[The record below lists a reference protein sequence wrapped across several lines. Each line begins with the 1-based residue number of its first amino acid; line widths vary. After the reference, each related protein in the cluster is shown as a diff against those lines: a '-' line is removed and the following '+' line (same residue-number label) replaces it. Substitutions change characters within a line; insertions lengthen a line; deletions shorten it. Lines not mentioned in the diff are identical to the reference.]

1 MFGCDESNNNVFVPN
16 NTFLGWYEDKEQ
28 ILKDIMGIKG
38 ALISDTPSYELK
50 YNVEVEKKFMGMKLK
65 MKK

>member
-1 MFGCDESNNNVFVPN
+1 
-16 NTFLGWYEDKEQ
+16 
-28 ILKDIMGIKG
+28 MGIKG
-38 ALISDTPSYELK
+38 ALISDTTSYELK